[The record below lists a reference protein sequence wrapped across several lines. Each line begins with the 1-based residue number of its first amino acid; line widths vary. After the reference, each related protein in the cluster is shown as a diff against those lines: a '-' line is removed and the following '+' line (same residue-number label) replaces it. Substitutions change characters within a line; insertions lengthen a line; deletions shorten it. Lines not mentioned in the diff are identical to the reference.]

1 MFCVHF
7 VAHTRKILK
16 LIITAKKSNIMDKY
30 IYEVVETEQQ
40 EYQEAKPGRNLLFDF
55 EDGDRYFFSSA
66 INVVRFIYGI
76 QKYNG
81 RIRTNET
88 NPAYEFCL
96 TYGEKCTSEQLLRG
110 LEEYECFY
118 WFTLQ
123 RNYDPEKD
131 KENPFATFCCDSI
144 HETRYYHILKISMSD
159 DIVEERWVD

>member
-1 MFCVHF
+1 
-7 VAHTRKILK
+7 
-16 LIITAKKSNIMDKY
+16 MDKY

-40 EYQEAKPGRNLLFDF
+40 EYQEAKPGRNLFFDF
-55 EDGDRYFFSSA
+55 EDGDIYYFSSA

-81 RIRTNET
+81 RIRTNEN

-123 RNYDPEKD
+123 RNYDPENGEKD
-131 KENPFATFCCDSI
+131 PVYYLISDNVKSTK
-144 HETRYYHILKISMSD
+144 YYHIAKHRLD
-159 DIVEERWVD
+159 DILVEKRWI

>member
-1 MFCVHF
+1 
-7 VAHTRKILK
+7 
-16 LIITAKKSNIMDKY
+16 MDKY

-55 EDGDRYFFSSA
+55 EDGDRYFFTSA
-66 INVVRFIYGI
+66 INVVRFIYDI

-131 KENPFATFCCDSI
+131 EVFPLATLFSDAI
-144 HETRYYHILKISMSD
+144 HETRYYHILKIKMFDSF
-159 DIVEERWVD
+159 VEDKWID

>member
-1 MFCVHF
+1 
-7 VAHTRKILK
+7 
-16 LIITAKKSNIMDKY
+16 MDKY

-55 EDGDRYFFSSA
+55 EDGDKYYFSSA

-81 RIRTNET
+81 RIHTNET

-96 TYGEKCTSEQLLRG
+96 TYGRKCTSEELLHG
-110 LEEYECFY
+110 LEIESCFY
-118 WFTLQ
+118 WFTIQ

-131 KENPFATFCCDSI
+131 EEFPLASLFCDAI
-144 HETRYYHILKISMSD
+144 HETRYYHILKITTLD
-159 DIVEERWVD
+159 FLIDERWKD